1 VTDKQ
6 LAILLHGYVE
16 RIRAAVE
23 QTDDALGDGVERE
36 EVREWKYIGEAA
48 PFSFKRLTSTLNA
61 SSEDWEEVVS
71 AGTALAL
78 APLWDLLTDMEW
90 DVEALLDDSVEDAE

>member
-36 EVREWKYIGEAA
+36 KLTEWKYIGKGYGL
-48 PFSFKRLTSTLNA
+48 FSNHFTHP
-61 SSEDWEEVVS
+61 EDWEEVVS
-71 AGTALAL
+71 TGTAVAL

-90 DVEALLDDSVEDAE
+90 DVEALLDGSEDDAGAD